1 MPTPLEAH
9 LAAVRA
15 CRRCPGMT
23 PPPIVGRPV
32 ASRVY
37 LVGQAP
43 GPREGA
49 LDRPFA
55 WTAGR
60 TMFGWFASLG
70 QGTLGLDEEPFRSRV
85 YIAAVCRCFPGK
97 ANGGGDR
104 VPAPDEII
112 NCKGWMDAELAMLD
126 PQLILPVGRLAIA
139 RFLPPAPLEQLVG
152 RMFQVEVGGR
162 VRDVLPLPHPS
173 GASTWFR
180 MEPGKT
186 RLAEALRLLGEH
198 PEWRALVS
206 IEESVDHDAPGRP

>member
-1 MPTPLEAH
+1 M
-9 LAAVRA
+9 V
-15 CRRCPGMT
+15 
-23 PPPIVGRPV
+23 PPPIVGRPIQ
-32 ASRVY
+32 SRVY

-49 LDRPFA
+49 LGRPFA

-60 TMFGWFASLG
+60 TMFGWFAA
-70 QGTLGLDEEPFRSRV
+70 LGLDEEAFRARV

-104 VPAPDEII
+104 VPSPAEIS
-112 NCKGWMDAELAMLD
+112 NCSGWMDAELALLD

-152 RMFQVEVGGR
+152 RVWQVEVGGR

-180 MEPGKT
+180 MEPGRT
-186 RLAEALRLLGEH
+186 RLIEALRLLGEH
-198 PEWRALVS
+198 AEWRELL
-206 IEESVDHDAPGRP
+206 DR

>member
-32 ASRVY
+32 QSRVY

-60 TMFGWFASLG
+60 TLFSWFASLG
-70 QGTLGLDEEPFRSRV
+70 DSGLDEEMFRSRV

-104 VPAPDEII
+104 VPAPDEIA

-152 RMFQVEVGGR
+152 RMFQVELGGR
-162 VRDVLPLPHPS
+162 LRDVLPLPHPS

-186 RLAEALRLLGEH
+186 RLAEALRLLREH
-198 PEWRALVS
+198 PEWRALADGG
-206 IEESVDHDAPGRP
+206 EAADLPAPGRP

>member
-1 MPTPLEAH
+1 
-9 LAAVRA
+9 
-15 CRRCPGMT
+15 MT

-70 QGTLGLDEEPFRSRV
+70 GGAFGLDEEAFRSRV

-104 VPAPDEII
+104 VPAPDEIAQ
-112 NCKGWMDAELAMLD
+112 CKGWMDAELAMLD

-152 RMFQVEVGGR
+152 RMFQVELGGR

-180 MEPGKT
+180 TEPGKT
-186 RLAEALRLLGEH
+186 RLAEALRLLADH
-198 PEWRALVS
+198 SEWRALV
-206 IEESVDHDAPGRP
+206 EHGEAVDHPAPGRP